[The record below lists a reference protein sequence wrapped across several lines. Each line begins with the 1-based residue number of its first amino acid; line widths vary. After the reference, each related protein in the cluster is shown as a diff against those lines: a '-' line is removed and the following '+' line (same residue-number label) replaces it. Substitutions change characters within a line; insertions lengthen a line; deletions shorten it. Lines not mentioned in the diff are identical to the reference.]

1 MQDYI
6 IKNVYK
12 KRKEKIMKI
21 NILFEYLRLLKKRLF
36 LYLVSI
42 FFMTVFGAFFDV
54 AGSMLTKQ
62 VFAVAP
68 KKIHN

>member
-54 AGSMLTKQ
+54 AGSMLTK
-62 VFAVAP
+62 
-68 KKIHN
+68 KNT